1 MIETTLCHL
10 KELKNDRLWFST
22 NVRLVKLYMAAHDF
36 QVSKAETHRYDQSIN
51 QSMHRCGTDPFL
63 CLSVCYVCL

>member
-36 QVSKAETHRYDQSIN
+36 QVA
-51 QSMHRCGTDPFL
+51 
-63 CLSVCYVCL
+63 

>member
-1 MIETTLCHL
+1 MIETTLSHL

-36 QVSKAETHRYDQSIN
+36 QVHSTPSTGTH
-51 QSMHRCGTDPFL
+51 
-63 CLSVCYVCL
+63 